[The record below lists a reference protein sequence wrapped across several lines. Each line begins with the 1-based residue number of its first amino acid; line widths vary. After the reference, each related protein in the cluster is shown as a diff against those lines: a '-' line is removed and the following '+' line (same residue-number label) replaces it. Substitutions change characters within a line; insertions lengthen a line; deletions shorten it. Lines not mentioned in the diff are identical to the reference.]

1 MDRQAARPTQH
12 TLGRMQEFLK
22 QIVFGGTDG
31 IITTFAVVAGF
42 AGAQAEG
49 VVQIGGLAVL
59 LFGLANLFA
68 DGVSMGLGEFLSL
81 RAQQDL
87 YRTHRSRELRTSAE
101 HPEVQTGRLTEILRR
116 KGLSP
121 SEAETTSVILTRHP
135 QIITDM
141 ILTQE
146 TGLRAPEG
154 ESPVL
159 NGLFTFGAF
168 LVFGAVPLVPYLV
181 SEATP
186 ETTRLSVLSTF
197 SALVLLGLL
206 RWYATGER
214 PWRCV
219 GETVLVGTV
228 CAIVAFAVG
237 RLVGG

>member
-1 MDRQAARPTQH
+1 MDRQAAEPTHH
-12 TLGRMQEFLK
+12 TMGRVQEFLK

-87 YRTHRSRELRTSAE
+87 YRTRRSREMRAIAE
-101 HPEVQTGRLTEILRR
+101 HPEVQTGRLANILRR

-121 SEAETTSVILTRHP
+121 SEAETASAILARHP
-135 QIITDM
+135 HIMTDM

-146 TGLRAPEG
+146 TGLRAPET

-168 LVFGAVPLVPYLV
+168 LTFGAVPLIPYLI

-186 ETTRLSVLSTF
+186 ETTRLSVVATF

-206 RWYATGER
+206 RWHATDER
-214 PWRCV
+214 LWRSV

-228 CAIVAFAVG
+228 CAVVAFVVG